1 MKAKIKALTGK
12 TVRLRWGKNG
22 CTPNVA
28 GVIGKIH
35 DKDFDFRINGS
46 TVVKVKFTNVTDVE
60 EIKTN
65 YEITNYKV
73 KGYKI
78 PKL

>member
-1 MKAKIKALTGK
+1 MKAKIKALQGK
-12 TVRLRWGKNG
+12 TVRLRWSHNG
-22 CTPNVA
+22 WDHKVV
-28 GVIGKIH
+28 GVIGKLYETE
-35 DKDFDFRINGS
+35 FDFKINGS
-46 TVVKVKFTNVTDVE
+46 TVTKRKYDRVTDVE